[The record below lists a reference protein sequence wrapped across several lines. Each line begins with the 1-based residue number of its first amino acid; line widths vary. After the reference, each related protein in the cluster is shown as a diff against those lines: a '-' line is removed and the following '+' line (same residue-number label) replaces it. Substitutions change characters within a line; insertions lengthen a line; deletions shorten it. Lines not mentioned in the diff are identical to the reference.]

1 MKIYKTM
8 RKRGLA
14 LFLALTMCLSLI
26 QTTAFANEEAEHA
39 HNEGGWTCA
48 YTDPVTEPACA
59 HEHDAACGYVEAAEE
74 IPCVCT
80 GTDEECG
87 IVHEDGCAYAP
98 AVEGAPCGH
107 VCGDACVAVVTE
119 GYWECTPPAGEPED
133 TEPTEDAEAP
143 RGGC

>member
-80 GTDEECG
+80 GTDEEGG

-98 AVEGAPCGH
+98 PWKAR
-107 VCGDACVAVVTE
+107 
-119 GYWECTPPAGEPED
+119 PAA
-133 TEPTEDAEAP
+133 TSAAM
-143 RGGC
+143 RASRS